1 MLSQTA
7 VQHVPVTSDLL
18 LCIRCVVLHVNE
30 TTWQG
35 FLVWSAKQFWL
46 KYRWSDQL
54 LIIYTSS
61 YTPQYPPYP
70 LPRRVLWLQS

>member
-30 TTWQG
+30 PTWQCS
-35 FLVWSAKQFWL
+35 LVWSSKQFWL
-46 KYRWSDQL
+46 KYRWSEQL
-54 LIIYTSS
+54 LIFIL
-61 YTPQYPPYP
+61 PGMPLNILLIPY
-70 LPRRVLWLQS
+70 LDESCMQS